1 MLGGTGAKFLNS
13 ISTTCVIAGG
23 GPAGM
28 MAGYL
33 LARAGVDVTVLEK
46 HKDFLRDFRGDTIHP
61 STLELM
67 QELGLL
73 ERFLDLP
80 HSEIRHLTIEI
91 GREKFTVGDFSKVST
106 HCKFLGLM
114 PQWDFLNFMAAK
126 AKQFPHFHL
135 LMQTEARDLLAAG
148 KRIAGVLARGPG
160 GNVLI
165 RAGLT
170 IAADGR
176 HSVLRDKSRLPRKEI
191 GAPFDVLWLRL
202 PAEKTD
208 RPEVVG
214 RVMGGQFFV
223 MLYRGDYWQC
233 ALGIPKGS
241 FEEIKRE
248 GITGFRARLRSIAGF
263 ARDRVETITGFDQV
277 KLLTVAVDRLEKWA
291 RPGLLCIGDAAH
303 AMSPVGGV
311 GVNLAIQDA
320 VAAANILGPIMRR
333 GVPKFADLKKIQK
346 RREFPTRVIQA
357 FQVLAQN
364 RIIAPTLRA
373 ARTPSPPL
381 IVRLI
386 DRFPAL
392 QRIPAQAVGVGIR
405 PEHVV
410 FEKDFA
416 TELPPVV
423 APVKDNVVRLGG

>member
-1 MLGGTGAKFLNS
+1 MDS

-28 MAGYL
+28 MTGYL

-67 QELGLL
+67 HELGLL
-73 ERFLDLP
+73 ERFLKLP

-91 GREKFTVGDFSKVST
+91 GKEKFNLGDFSQVST
-106 HCKFLGLM
+106 HCKFLGLL
-114 PQWDFLNFMAAK
+114 PQWDFLDFMAEEAK
-126 AKQFPHFHL
+126 KYPHFHL
-135 LMQTEARDLLAAG
+135 LMDTEARDLLATER
-148 KRIAGVLARGPG
+148 RIAGVLTRGPG
-160 GNVLI
+160 GTTLI

-176 HSVLRDKSRLPRKEI
+176 HSVLRDKSRLPHKEI

-202 PAEKTD
+202 PVEKGD
-208 RPEVVG
+208 PVDIVG

-248 GITGFRARLRSIAGF
+248 GITGFRARLRTIAGF

-320 VAAANILGPIMRR
+320 VATVNILGPILRR
-333 GVPKFADLKKIQK
+333 GVASHTDLRRVQK
-346 RREFPTRVIQA
+346 RREFPTKVIQWI
-357 FQVLAQN
+357 QVQAQN
-364 RIIAPTLRA
+364 RIIAPTLA
-373 ARTPSPPL
+373 AAMHTPFAAAAVQDTECLAVAAAIPG
-381 IVRLI
+381 
-386 DRFPAL
+386 AL
-392 QRIPAQAVGVGIR
+392 HRHGHTPGTCAA
-405 PEHVV
+405 
-410 FEKDFA
+410 A
-416 TELPPVV
+416 
-423 APVKDNVVRLGG
+423 